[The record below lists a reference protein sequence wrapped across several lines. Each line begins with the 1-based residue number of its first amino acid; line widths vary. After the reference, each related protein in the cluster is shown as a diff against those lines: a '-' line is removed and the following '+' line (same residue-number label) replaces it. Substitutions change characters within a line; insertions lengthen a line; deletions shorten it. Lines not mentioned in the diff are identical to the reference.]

1 MKTEIKI
8 DDLGSFL
15 VVQWLGLGI
24 FIAVAQVQ
32 SLVREMRSYGLHGAA
47 NSNNNNK
54 KTRKVSNHDHF
65 ITLSLGTNHFNIHIL
80 MHSQQPSKVEHLNP
94 FDRREK

>member
-32 SLVREMRSYGLHGAA
+32 SLVRNQDPADY
-47 NSNNNNK
+47 
-54 KTRKVSNHDHF
+54 VV
-65 ITLSLGTNHFNIHIL
+65 I
-80 MHSQQPSKVEHLNP
+80 P
-94 FDRREK
+94 